1 MKKVKR
7 RICVSNVVLI
17 AFSILF
23 CFMLSF
29 SLLFR
34 SKASAESDLAQGIN
48 FISATTNLREVEP
61 SFENDKFID
70 AYNNNTSIS
79 SYLQNQN
86 GSYYSFQADS
96 KPDYLFISNDIYWNN
111 SPDKQDYSKESPTDF
126 INIIDKYGTNQKSD
140 GTRYKRIDL
149 RNCTIIK
156 IDSDEYIYDGTNFYY
171 FNKPTDI
178 DSNPSRYYCSANNE
192 FSATATD
199 YYYISY
205 KFEDTSNRINL
216 IDNKD
221 NRYNI
226 SLPYGY
232 NYKTFENY
240 NLISSFNISND
251 LFTIVTNA
259 FPTLGTNIY
268 YIKDT
273 SGNYYP
279 ISADQTDFYKL
290 EGTEYKKE
298 VSAPESLNNLLYI
311 KIDSSNYLQIETY
324 TEANLGNVYSINP
337 NLYYNSA
344 LGYQQVTEKTIFKNV
359 SGSET
364 YSLIPDKSASTP
376 VKVNPRNFKYI
387 KISDIC
393 KTFIDKNIFS
403 KVVDD
408 KYYYE
413 LYYQERSGAVTPAY
427 LKYSDAYKNV
437 KSLKINNNQTSIY
450 TFLDEKAFDVDENGK
465 LKSEDYNLYYKVGT
479 EYKNIFNKIY
489 YDNLKGKKEQNQ
501 YIQLDNHQTKTAL
514 ESGVSVHENI
524 ENYYIAFG
532 DIYNP
537 TISSIGTKAFITA
550 LSVSAKLNNKYYKN
564 TSIVLNDVITQTGSS
579 FSSGSDYH
587 NNYWYQYIDLENVWA
602 YQNNQTSKKL
612 ISNAE
617 GLYTFTFNYT
627 YLEKDANGNYKPQS
641 NSFEYSVY
649 LYNTNSYSE
658 YPTLNTN
665 ILYEGNTEFDLANAS
680 KNYLSYYY
688 NYSTSDYPTYT
699 FNPAN
704 YSVEYS
710 HDYNGVKTTYKTGFQ
725 TTSRL
730 TPNTTVLGTTYVN
743 RVSETSYIT
752 IKDITNNLNFSKI
765 KVEANIYESSSPK
778 KSALKEY
785 MYVFKFYTKKNPNS
799 TTLSDYTFSHK
810 TTDICYVY
818 NTTGTSTET
827 EIYAFESYK
836 TLESKY
842 ENDIENMG
850 DFTSGKYIKIEKSL
864 NTQENVITKTTR
876 STVYS
881 LINND
886 TNEDYSSPL
895 TADSYTRISSTT
907 AKLKI
912 TFNENTKKYIS
923 ETLNL
928 KSTTYLLNG
937 EPKRETLDES
947 KIINNFPKVD
957 DYKNSKLICGY
968 KYELEFKD
976 LGVYHFENR
985 YLISTQSVN
994 DEYVILE
1001 NAPTQNFNS
1010 TFLNREIENVNQN
1023 GYNLEIFGIRSYFN
1037 KNGETELKY
1046 DVDKIYSNQT
1056 FALGSSIIIASNS
1069 NNSLSNH
1076 NDVVNGLFEN
1086 GKTKFSLPITN
1097 MPPITFKTNCN
1108 YAYTGIVSKS
1118 MLYKFDL
1125 NSVSLGSDS
1134 KVTLNS
1140 ELLTEGKVN
1149 LSKASEFYF
1158 SKNSYPSADGLY
1170 IIVAEY
1176 SNINYAEDKQS
1187 THFSSEK
1194 GKFYREGTKSNNK
1207 FYQVFAFVIDNSSP
1221 SVNIEKETF
1230 KAKSSNELTGSY
1242 VSLNTNSFT
1251 NQNVRLTYD
1260 YPTYFQYDKNIQLQK
1275 TNYSGITSKYGS
1287 SATNGFVSYPASTE
1301 KNEKLIFSYIDDEGN
1316 TKTFELKDS
1325 KSDSLYQTVYSN
1337 NLVKTPLFELFDSS
1351 NNQIDLNEKTQFY
1364 ISDINLLSNS
1374 EKKDLAEKINYCKII
1389 KESYQMTVFAK
1400 GSDNSGSYWGSGNYS
1415 IKISYGS
1422 SNNSYVVY
1430 NFTIDTLPIS
1440 NTKLNKVI
1448 KNEDGSYSISKNTTF
1463 ANQNTSN
1470 LINEMFTLTYSAKE
1484 SGSPITTKYRKI
1496 TFDFNSALGSKIIE
1510 GSGFEGISSNN
1521 FINTDSS
1528 TANIEYDYLYN
1539 PEFDLEGKV
1548 YANNAFNPSSSTIYE
1563 FTITDSAGNSEYFVV
1578 IFDATT
1584 PEYNLTFTNP
1594 DKPYYNTGSIKI
1606 IDDST
1611 EVYWGNYKAIKL
1623 EAESID
1629 EKYVFNNGIN
1639 HKATLND
1646 KLLKDIYLNPNKF
1659 WGTNLKRFW
1668 EVKKGTSSAIKE
1680 VELNEDGSLKH
1691 TTDFKD
1697 SNGWEITTANI
1708 GEKQKPVISYYLLV
1722 PLGDVSFRVESTSNT
1737 TNTQYKIYN
1746 PISSGIRSVL
1756 LDVSATALAENYVE
1770 KYYPTLSSSSDDYKA
1785 IISKIKSE
1793 VLANPVNNNYG
1804 FIGENKYIFNIT
1816 DILRNTAGDSLWMNF
1831 DKTLAYVE
1839 GTFEEKS
1846 IILTKNTSGSFVN
1859 QSNRDNSLLKALTPE
1874 STYSAGQLYLS
1885 FETNETIPAYTLDYK
1900 FYDFDLDFFNTYN
1913 LTDYKSLDESNESY
1927 VFEFEDSTNNKVYKY
1942 TEENNNK
1949 HIVNAD
1955 NTSLIRQEPVS
1966 NYPFSIAP
1974 SGNYITNIDL
1984 NANKNILINNLK
1996 SQNNKWNLIYSS
2008 KATNNSINDYTQI
2021 NTTNSVRRYSNILNY
2036 QMENNYINSKQGLY
2050 VFRRIYTDCVD
2061 SSTGIVKSEEVTGI
2075 SLGND
2080 YAIRYYV
2087 YYIDR
2092 NRIIDLSSAIGN
2104 EIAMILGYGVN
2115 ENNYKETFDY
2125 SSIESIRSNLVDSSS
2140 SSTNPTFSQ
2149 LTMNSDSNLIETNK
2163 MLFKL
2168 NYVHDKYN
2176 VCNEY
2181 NKQIVNNPLGSNYLS
2196 ELNTKLKNETDITK
2210 QAEIQNEISI
2220 FKNIA
2225 KSYVFNTGTDKFN
2238 LNFSLS
2244 RETGATGNQYN
2255 FVGIRNQMN
2264 NIINPNNNS
2273 SNKNLGLV
2281 SFNELN
2287 GTASTSSDNSGFKS
2301 LYQNSTDYTNTNNN
2315 PISIILRN
2323 PMKYNLVI
2331 TDNAGIS
2338 DADINKNNAQANSYQ
2353 VYYEIKTKHP
2363 EGSYWG
2369 KNSTSNYKSN
2379 EDSSSNNY
2387 KTNLFEEFSKLL
2399 DISTAT
2405 PDDKSDKLYGY
2416 SNNNSLFFYYKQT
2429 TSKFDAEIEP
2439 YKVVVTKID
2448 EVNYKSSVIFEVNRT
2463 SDGKFEIPSKY
2474 NSNAFI
2480 QNKEENP
2487 NEWIIV
2493 VFDNNT
2499 ATKEFKNILADPK
2512 ENAEYRITIR
2522 YRGDSSL
2529 YLDSKSENSSYN
2541 STNILIIDKV
2551 KPLYNLIRLMENDKT
2566 YSHSNLT
2573 NLPSGYN
2580 FDIKNYYYSL
2590 LKSGMSE
2597 IQIQYRFK
2605 QIYDS
2610 FTSNIYGEFLNT
2622 KEDSTITLA
2631 KEPYFFALDDITKI
2645 ENIFTYVYNK
2655 KGELEPSGQPNNLDG
2670 YSYFFFRKIEDPSN
2684 YYYSLTSDDF
2694 TSNNGLNNPFFTES
2708 KAAETPETPGG
2719 IINNTY
2725 YKFNFSDLG
2734 NNKKELFESDKYYE
2748 IIERDAAGNYMVYAI
2763 YLTSEKTYTLDYSSA
2778 TLTNETAKAGLI
2790 DDEFKNSIAVNGKDL
2805 KISSIGEDK
2814 YLKAYI
2820 TYTFTNNEGDGSEK
2834 VYSNTSSP
2842 IILTHTPTSGLIKIN
2857 LNGCNLIEYTSLEL
2871 SPEDASENFYNLIST
2886 NLTDGIPHNGILDKI
2901 IQKYGSTANDFIF
2914 KITLVDR
2921 IGGLIDIE
2929 YKYPGKLLNVIFEEL
2944 SDRLKVT
2951 IPEDK
2956 TTIATY
2962 IKNFEIMVYKDG
2974 KLSDEIMSLGDM
2986 LKNPVIPNN
2995 KGKSLGGA
3003 TYYLGSGS
3011 YVITTIDN
3019 FDRKNVQNY
3028 AFNVG
3033 KVIQNVN
3040 FTGATVYKDLV
3051 KHTAK
3056 PVEITV
3062 DKSFYKVY
3070 ISYEYNQENNQITY
3084 QNINLDVLNP
3094 LEPNTIKNDLGLDLF
3109 TISYLP
3115 VGETGARYTITPIDN
3130 RVTNILVQF
3139 QLLKDTSTP
3148 TISGIITN
3156 ETLLENNT
3164 DYEIF
3169 TLFTKI
3175 PDLKVTNLSNRRLQ
3189 VVNNQS
3195 FIEDINLSI
3204 DGNITEDNNSN
3215 YFNPV
3220 LVIKFKAKDSNTT
3233 DTLSAVSYTTSTPG
3247 TYEVCVTN
3255 DLGYVNNVFTFTREA
3270 ENISLYSVFAV
3281 NKTSG
3286 ITTKLSP
3293 STIYTTTQK
3302 VDSATYLVYH
3312 YYALS
3317 NYSYYTKTT
3326 VDGKTSFS
3334 PDESTSSGY
3343 IKVISNT
3350 NNNITTVI
3358 DSATSDAGTI
3368 ADGKFN
3374 ARSVTYKVVVGNADS
3389 TKIVN
3394 YFKIHFVSPSSNFTS
3409 FKIDG
3414 FDINANKINSSKSE
3428 ITLSLKNSYNSNNTT
3443 DAEYSGNSIYFEYFY
3458 NGESIESVNPNSI
3471 TTPATLKLSDT
3482 GVYRIYVKDLAGNT
3496 LSFSGKD
3503 YIDIYLVNQVVYT
3516 INENDPNEPK
3526 IPIKNYITNKSVV
3539 LKLYDT
3545 LNGEKLYTLNAD
3557 SIEIYRNGTQLT
3569 DVTQSAPNTYTFTT
3583 AGSYKVV
3590 VKVVVGSEPI
3600 TTEIQFTIV
3609 NANYA
3614 IPSFN
3619 ISSTK
3624 NFEVVRV
3631 RKYPLISDDTRYT
3644 EIVALRGKTSL
3655 WLSTISDDVKSE
3667 HETGNGL
3674 YSVTLRWYHL
3684 GSKQFYEFTFKV
3696 RINDETP
3703 TLTANIDFG
3712 TSSKKPIVI
3721 SYNPGKIYEQVGE
3734 AFLVINGNT
3743 IATIDSNSVNELTT
3757 HTITVTGTYWISIT
3771 DPEGN
3776 VLSSYKVIKKTPLN
3790 TTAKILI
3797 VVAVVVAVGL
3807 TVVFII
3813 IRRKIRFK

>member
-1 MKKVKR
+1 MEKVKR
-7 RICVSNVVLI
+7 RISVSNIVLI

-23 CFMLSF
+23 SFMLSF

-61 SFENDKFID
+61 TFENSEFID
-70 AYNNNTSIS
+70 AYNSNTSITS
-79 SYLQNQN
+79 RLQNQN
-86 GSYYSFQADS
+86 GSYYSFLADS
-96 KPDYLFISNDIYWNN
+96 ESDYLFISNDIYWNT
-111 SPDKQDYSKESPTDF
+111 DKQDYSKESPTDF

-149 RNCTIIK
+149 RNCSIVK
-156 IDSDEYIYDGTNFYY
+156 IDNNEYIYDGTNFYY
-171 FNKPTDI
+171 FDKPTDI
-178 DSNPSRYYCSANNE
+178 EADPKPSRYYCSANNE

-205 KFEDTSNRINL
+205 KFNDTSNIIDL
-216 IDNKD
+216 IEEKD

-240 NLISSFNISND
+240 NLISSFDILND
-251 LFTIVTNA
+251 LFTIVSNA
-259 FPTLGTNIY
+259 SPMLGTNIY

-273 SGNYYP
+273 DNNYYP

-298 VSAPESLNNLLYI
+298 DSAPESLSSSLYI
-311 KIDSSNYLQIETY
+311 KIDSSTYLQIKTY
-324 TEANLGNVYSINP
+324 TEANQGNVYSINP

-344 LGYQQVTEKTIFKNV
+344 LGYQQINEKTIFKNE
-359 SGSET
+359 SETET

-376 VKVNPRNFKYI
+376 VKVNPSDFKYI

-393 KTFIDKNIFS
+393 KTFIENNIFS
-403 KVVDD
+403 KVDDD

-413 LYYQERSGAVTPAY
+413 LYKKNGDN
-427 LKYSDAYKNV
+427 YSNYDAYKNV

-450 TFLDEKAFDVDENGK
+450 TFLDENVFDVDEKGK
-465 LKSEDYNLYYKVGT
+465 LKNEDYNLYYKVGT

-489 YDNLKGKKEQNQ
+489 YDNLKGKKDQNQ

-537 TISSIGTKAFITA
+537 TLSSVGSKAFITA

-564 TSIVLNDVITQTGSS
+564 ANIVLNDVITQTGSS

-641 NSFEYSVY
+641 SSFEYSVY

-658 YPTLNTN
+658 YPTLNTE
-665 ILYEGNTEFDLANAS
+665 ILYEGNTAFDETNTN

-688 NYSTSDYPTYT
+688 NYSTSEYPTYT

-743 RVSETSYIT
+743 RVSETSFIT
-752 IKDITNNLNFSKI
+752 IKDITNNSNLSKI
-765 KVEANIYESSSPK
+765 KIEANIYESLSPN

-785 MYVFKFYTKKNPNS
+785 IYTFRFYTKTNPNS
-799 TTLSDYTFSHK
+799 TSLSDYTFSHK
-810 TTDICYVY
+810 TTDVCHIY
-818 NTTGTSTET
+818 NITETSAET

-842 ENDIENMG
+842 ENDIESIG
-850 DFTSGKYIKIEKSL
+850 DFTSGKYIKIEKSF
-864 NTQENVITKTTR
+864 NTQETVVTKTTR
-876 STVYS
+876 STVYL
-881 LINND
+881 LINNS
-886 TNEDYSSPL
+886 NEDYSSTL
-895 TADSYTRISSTT
+895 TEDTYTSISSTT
-907 AKLKI
+907 AELKI
-912 TFNENTKKYIS
+912 TFYEDTKKYIS
-923 ETLNL
+923 ETL
-928 KSTTYLLNG
+928 KSESATYLSNG
-937 EPKRETLDES
+937 ESKTNTSDES

-968 KYELEFKD
+968 KYALEFKE
-976 LGVYHFENR
+976 LGVYHFENK
-985 YLISTQSVN
+985 YLISTQSIN

-1056 FALGSSIIIASNS
+1056 FALDSSIIIASNS
-1069 NNSLSNH
+1069 NNPLSNH
-1076 NDVVNGLFEN
+1076 NNVVNGLFNN
-1086 GKTKFSLPITN
+1086 GTSKNSLPVTN

-1108 YAYTGIVSKS
+1108 YAYNGIVSKS

-1125 NSVSLGSDS
+1125 NSVSLGSDN
-1134 KVTLNS
+1134 KVTLKP
-1140 ELLTEGKVN
+1140 ELLTDGNVN

-1176 SNINYAEDKQS
+1176 NNINYAEDKPL

-1194 GKFYREGTKSNNK
+1194 GKFYKNEKESNNK

-1221 SVNIEKETF
+1221 NVKIEKETF
-1230 KAKSSNELTGSY
+1230 KAKSSSELTGSY
-1242 VSLNTNSFT
+1242 ISLNTNSFT

-1275 TNYSGITSKYGS
+1275 ANFNGITSKYGS
-1287 SATNGFVSYPASTE
+1287 SATNGFVSYPASIE
-1301 KNEKLIFSYIDDEGN
+1301 KNEKLTFSYIDDEGN
-1316 TKTFELKDS
+1316 TQTFELKDS
-1325 KSDSLYQTVYSN
+1325 KNDSLYQTVYSN

-1351 NNQIDLNEKTQFY
+1351 NNQIELNGKSQFY

-1374 EKKDLAEKINYCKII
+1374 EKKDLAKKIDHCKII

-1422 SNNSYVVY
+1422 SNSSYVVY

-1496 TFDFNSALGSKIIE
+1496 TFDFNSTLGSKIIE
-1510 GSGFEGISSNN
+1510 GLDFEGISISN
-1521 FINTDSS
+1521 FINADSS
-1528 TANIEYDYLYN
+1528 TASIEYDYLYN

-1629 EKYVFNNGIN
+1629 EEYVFNNGIN

-1680 VELNEDGSLKH
+1680 VELNEDGSLKY

-1697 SNGWEITTANI
+1697 SNGWEITTTT
-1708 GEKQKPVISYYLLV
+1708 KDSYTKPIISYYLLV

-1770 KYYPTLSSSSDDYKA
+1770 KYYPTLSSNSDKYKA
-1785 IISKIKSE
+1785 LISKIKSE

-1984 NANKNILINNLK
+1984 NADKNILINNLK

-2036 QMENNYINSKQGLY
+2036 QMKNNYINSKQGLY

-2181 NKQIVNNPLGSNYLS
+2181 NKQIVNNSSTSNYLS
-2196 ELNTKLKNETDITK
+2196 KLNAKLKAETDATK
-2210 QAEIQNEISI
+2210 QTEIQNEISI
-2220 FKNIA
+2220 FKNVA
-2225 KSYVFNTGTDKFN
+2225 KSYVFNTSTDKFN

-2244 RETGATGNQYN
+2244 EKTNASNPSYS
-2255 FVGIRNQMN
+2255 FVGTRNQMN

-2301 LYQNSTDYTNTNNN
+2301 LYQSTTDYTNPINN

-2338 DADINKNNAQANSYQ
+2338 DADNNKNNAQANSYQ
-2353 VYYEIKTKHP
+2353 VYYEVKTKHP

-2379 EDSSSNNY
+2379 EDSSSDNY

-2405 PDDKSDKLYGY
+2405 PDDTADKLYGY

-2448 EVNYKSSVIFEVNRT
+2448 EVNYRSSIIFEVNRT
-2463 SDGKFEIPSKY
+2463 SDGSFEIPSRY

-2512 ENAEYRITIR
+2512 DNAEYRITIN

-2529 YLDSKSENSSYN
+2529 YLDSNNENSSYS
-2541 STNILIIDKV
+2541 STNILIVDKV
-2551 KPLYNLIRLMENDKT
+2551 KPLYNLIKLMENDKT

-2580 FDIKNYYYSL
+2580 FDIENYYYSL

-2622 KEDSTITLA
+2622 KADSTTTLA
-2631 KEPYFFALDDITKI
+2631 KEPYFFALNDITKI
-2645 ENIFTYVYNK
+2645 KNIFTYLYNNN
-2655 KGELEPSGQPNNLDG
+2655 GELEPSGLANNLDS
-2670 YSYFFFRKIEDPSN
+2670 YSYFFFKKIEAPSN
-2684 YYYSLTSDDF
+2684 YYYSLTSDDY

-2708 KAAETPETPGG
+2708 KATETPD
-2719 IINNTY
+2719 IISPNSY
-2725 YKFNFSDLG
+2725 YKFNFSDLEY
-2734 NNKKELFESDKYYE
+2734 KKDLFESNSYYE

-2763 YLTSEKTYTLDYSSA
+2763 YLTSENTYTLDYSSA

-2790 DDEFKNSIAVNGKDL
+2790 GDEFKNSIAVNGKDL
-2805 KISSIGEDK
+2805 EITSNGNDK

-2834 VYSNTSSP
+2834 IYSNIPNP
-2842 IILTHTPTSGLIKIN
+2842 IILTHTPTSGLIKID
-2857 LNGCNLIEYTSLEL
+2857 LNGCDLIEYTSLEL
-2871 SPEDASENFYNLIST
+2871 NTEDASEDFYNLIST
-2886 NLTDGIPHNGILDKI
+2886 NLTKDISHNGILDKI

-3040 FTGATVYKDLV
+3040 FTGATVYKDLI

-3056 PVEITV
+3056 PVEVTV
-3062 DKSFYKVY
+3062 DKSFYKLY
-3070 ISYEYNQENNQITY
+3070 ISYEASQESNQITY
-3084 QNINLDVLNP
+3084 EWINNLDELNP
-3094 LEPNTIKNDLGLDLF
+3094 LEPITIKNKSDLELF

-3115 VGETGARYTITPIDN
+3115 VGETGAKYTITPIDN
-3130 RVTNILVQF
+3130 RVTNIIVQF

-3148 TISGIITN
+3148 RVSGIITD
-3156 ETLLENNT
+3156 EILIENNT

-3204 DGNITEDNNSN
+3204 DGDITEDYNAN
-3215 YFNPV
+3215 YFNPI
-3220 LVIKFKAKDSNTT
+3220 LVIKFKAKDSNTI
-3233 DTLSAVSYTTSTPG
+3233 DTLSVISYTTSTPG
-3247 TYEVCVTN
+3247 IYEVCVTN
-3255 DLGYVNNVFTFTREA
+3255 DLGYLNNTFTFTREA

-3317 NYSYYTKTT
+3317 NFGNYTKTT
-3326 VDGKTSFS
+3326 VDGKVSYS
-3334 PDESTSSGY
+3334 PDESNNSGY

-3358 DSATSDAGTI
+3358 DSATSDTGTI
-3368 ADGKFN
+3368 TDGKFN
-3374 ARSVTYKVVVGNADS
+3374 ARSVTYKVVVGNTES

-3394 YFKIHFVSPSSNFTS
+3394 YFKIHFVSTSSSFTS

-3414 FDINANKINSSKSE
+3414 TDINTNKINSSKNE

-3458 NGESIESVNPNSI
+3458 NGESIESVSPSSI

-3482 GVYRIYVKDLAGNT
+3482 GVYRVYVKDLAGNT
-3496 LSFSGKD
+3496 LTFSGKD
-3503 YIDIYLVNQVVYT
+3503 YIDIYLINQVVYT
-3516 INENDPNEPK
+3516 INENDANEPK
-3526 IPIKNYITNKSVV
+3526 VPIKNYITNKSVV

-3545 LNGEKLYTLNAD
+3545 LNGEKLYTLNTD

-3569 DVTQSAPNTYTFTT
+3569 DMAQSAPNTYTFTT

-3619 ISSTK
+3619 ISTTK

-3631 RKYPLISDDTRYT
+3631 RKYPLVSDDTRYT

-3655 WLSTISDDVKSE
+3655 WLSTISDDVKNE
-3667 HETGNGL
+3667 NETGNGL

-3684 GSKQFYEFTFKV
+3684 GSKQFYEFTFDV

-3712 TSSKKPIVI
+3712 TSTKKPIVI

-3734 AFLVINGNT
+3734 AFLVVNGNT
-3743 IATIDSNSVNELTT
+3743 IANIDSNSINGLATY
-3757 HTITVTGTYWISIT
+3757 TITATGTYWISIT